1 MTATIETADDVGG
14 HHATAV
20 FRPALLAIALVA
32 SVSAVW
38 SVPDP
43 VAVSVATAAVIAL
56 GIPHGALDHLVVETL
71 DGRTDGS
78 RRRFV
83 RNYAAAM
90 AGAGLIWL
98 ASPPLALAA
107 FLLISVHHFGQ
118 SDLAHLR
125 LGGVRQIALQ
135 WSRGLLLVGLP
146 LVAHV
151 EVVAPVIAD
160 LGGGD
165 VAAWTWMN
173 DRWWMWAGALIVQHA
188 VVGAALVAPSRSRAT
203 LVREATAVAALTA
216 LFLTAHP
223 LVGFAVY
230 FGLWHAL
237 GHLVVLAEVLGVR
250 ERPVRSMI
258 SLAAPLTAVS
268 VVGLAVAW
276 VGATMAGRADL
287 LVPVMFV
294 FVSMLTVPHL
304 VVVERLWRDR

>member
-1 MTATIETADDVGG
+1 IV
-14 HHATAV
+14 
-20 FRPALLAIALVA
+20 
-32 SVSAVW
+32 
-38 SVPDP
+38 
-43 VAVSVATAAVIAL
+43 L

-83 RNYAAAM
+83 RNYLAAM
-90 AGAGLIWL
+90 VGAGLIWL
-98 ASPPLALAA
+98 AWPSLALVA
-107 FLLISVHHFGQ
+107 FLAISVHHFGQ
-118 SDLAHLR
+118 SDLARLR

-165 VAAWTWMN
+165 VAAWSWLS

-188 VVGAALVAPSRSRAT
+188 VVGVALMARSTLRAT
-203 LVREATAVAALTA
+203 LVREAAAVVALSA

-237 GHLVVLAEVLGVR
+237 GHLVVLADVLGVR
-250 ERPVRSMI
+250 DRPVRSMI
-258 SLAAPLTAVS
+258 VLAAPLTAVS
-268 VVGLAVAW
+268 LVGLAAAW
-276 VGATMAGRADL
+276 VGASIVGRADL

>member
-14 HHATAV
+14 HDATAV
-20 FRPALLAIALVA
+20 FRPALLATALGA
-32 SVSAVW
+32 AVSAVW

-160 LGGGD
+160 LGGGGG
-165 VAAWTWMN
+165 AARTWM
-173 DRWWMWAGALIVQHA
+173 DGRWWMWGGGQIGQQAG
-188 VVGAALVAPSRSRAT
+188 VGAALVAPSRSRAT
-203 LVREATAVAALTA
+203 LVREATAVVALTA

-223 LVGFAVY
+223 LVGFVVY

-250 ERPVRSMI
+250 DRPVRSMI

-304 VVVERLWRDR
+304 VVGERLWRDR